1 VEITESAQW
10 DIGTTQDEYD
20 VVIMGGGLAGLTLG
34 LQLAKRRPDT
44 SILIAEKRDGPA
56 PEAAFKVGEST
67 VELSAHYFA
76 NVIGLKDHL
85 EAAQNP
91 KAGLR
96 FFFPAGDNRDIARR
110 VEWGSPRWPVV
121 PAYQLD
127 RGRFENELA
136 KRNKRARNRL
146 LMGCRI
152 EAVEIGDPHRVALS
166 QLGSTFEVGCRWVV
180 DATGRAATLK
190 KQLGL
195 AQPDGHHVNSSWF
208 RLDGGLDIEDWSDD
222 EGWLGRMSERGLR
235 RFSTNH
241 LMGEGYWVW
250 LIPLASGPI
259 SIGIVADPRLHP
271 WEEINTFDRALDWLH
286 RHEPQLAE
294 EIEGRRDQI
303 EDFLRVE
310 DFSYGCEQV
319 FSPERWCL
327 TGEAGAFLD
336 PLYSPGS
343 DYIALSNTYITDVV
357 ARDLDGE
364 EVSQRLAAY
373 EEQYFRQFGV
383 SLSYYLDQYGLFGDA
398 QVTCVKLLWDYGFY
412 WSFPALWFYHDKWT
426 DLEFQAQA
434 AEEYRR
440 ATELNAQM
448 QKLFARWHQ
457 LDGREWHNSFVT
469 LFPWLAQISDEL
481 DDELDDETLLAKAKR
496 DLAALEGF
504 AVTVFEKAS
513 RSLDGVEVDRRTPVN
528 PYAVSLEPERWEQ
541 DGLHSGAGIAP
552 RDARKPVKGLQFAWL
567 DEFGG
572 DIGSAT
578 PAEQTI

>member
-1 VEITESAQW
+1 MP
-10 DIGTTQDEYD
+10 D
-20 VVIMGGGLAGLTLG
+20 
-34 LQLAKRRPDT
+34 RR
-44 SILIAEKRDGPA
+44 G
-56 PEAAFKVGEST
+56 
-67 VELSAHYFA
+67 
-76 NVIGLKDHL
+76 
-85 EAAQNP
+85 
-91 KAGLR
+91 
-96 FFFPAGDNRDIARR
+96 
-110 VEWGSPRWPVV
+110 
-121 PAYQLD
+121 
-127 RGRFENELA
+127 GRFP
-136 KRNKRARNRL
+136 RP
-146 LMGCRI
+146 
-152 EAVEIGDPHRVALS
+152 AVL
-166 QLGSTFEVGCRWVV
+166 
-180 DATGRAATLK
+180 
-190 KQLGL
+190 
-195 AQPDGHHVNSSWF
+195 
-208 RLDGGLDIEDWSDD
+208 
-222 EGWLGRMSERGLR
+222 
-235 RFSTNH
+235 
-241 LMGEGYWVW
+241 
-250 LIPLASGPI
+250 
-259 SIGIVADPRLHP
+259 
-271 WEEINTFDRALDWLH
+271 
-286 RHEPQLAE
+286 
-294 EIEGRRDQI
+294 
-303 EDFLRVE
+303 
-310 DFSYGCEQV
+310 
-319 FSPERWCL
+319 
-327 TGEAGAFLD
+327 
-336 PLYSPGS
+336 PGS
-343 DYIALSNTYITDVV
+343 DYIGLSNTYITDAV

-364 EVSQRLAAY
+364 DVSQRLAAY

-383 SLSYYLDQYGLFGDA
+383 SLSYYLNQYWLFGDA

-528 PYAVSLEPERWEQ
+528 PYSVSLEPERWEQ